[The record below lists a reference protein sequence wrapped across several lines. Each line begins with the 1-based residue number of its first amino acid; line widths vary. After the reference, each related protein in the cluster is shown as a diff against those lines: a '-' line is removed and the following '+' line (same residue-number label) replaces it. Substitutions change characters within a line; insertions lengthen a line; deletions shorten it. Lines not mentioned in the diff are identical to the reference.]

1 MLMNGSRVSI
11 QRTTSSVIEVS
22 CARPW
27 IRSWPTMRFY
37 NVVVTKIYGTRR
49 KGCNKIQ
56 PLGIVMAGETLL
68 LSLRFLSICST
79 SYFRFGEAVNHPI
92 FTISNYILKR
102 DKNQSWTLS
111 LSLCFRCI
119 DHLPSNKFHRLFSN
133 ARSFSLYWRYP
144 ARINGSGDIVFLSII
159 LRLRVMQWIE
169 SYGKK
174 NDRITQPSLI
184 GLVIIR
190 EENSP
195 RDKIHYGRFRP
206 RNVERCVTRRCVI
219 RRLSCA
225 LSNQFRLERSAK
237 TLNRGC
243 DGGII
248 RDTVSIPN
256 SQLCIWHWN
265 RAEVAMESTVTINKP
280 GTR

>member
-111 LSLCFRCI
+111 LSLSAFVVSIIC
-119 DHLPSNKFHRLFSN
+119 L
-133 ARSFSLYWRYP
+133 
-144 ARINGSGDIVFLSII
+144 RINSIVYFLMHDHFLYIGDI
-159 LRLRVMQWIE
+159 Q
-169 SYGKK
+169 
-174 NDRITQPSLI
+174 
-184 GLVIIR
+184 
-190 EENSP
+190 
-195 RDKIHYGRFRP
+195 
-206 RNVERCVTRRCVI
+206 
-219 RRLSCA
+219 
-225 LSNQFRLERSAK
+225 
-237 TLNRGC
+237 RG
-243 DGGII
+243 
-248 RDTVSIPN
+248 
-256 SQLCIWHWN
+256 
-265 RAEVAMESTVTINKP
+265 
-280 GTR
+280 